1 MRVQALLLLTW
12 LTGCDDPPGVEQP
25 AADVCAGEVA
35 PHGLR
40 RMSATQ
46 FARSAAALTGEPFVA
61 EFPIEAGGWE
71 GLAEAQPVVPAVVEA
86 WADAATRIADR
97 VVEQGER
104 RWRVEAEGLGWPQGS
119 TFEVPA
125 AGTDVWWQVGM
136 QQSGV
141 DVAVPVT
148 VPQAG
153 RYEVSVRA
161 LWSVGWTHTQE
172 APTLSVGRD
181 GAFTAPVF
189 VSWTGETP
197 GEARFTLDLPAGDSA
212 LTLRLASTSTLFIAV
227 AVDAVSVEGP
237 LDAPFSAD
245 GPVRRRWVTCDPRAE
260 GEAACA
266 AEVLRRFARRAWR
279 RSPDEAERARLD
291 ELVAGVLADDGGFDL
306 ALHTAIR
313 AVLLSPSFV
322 YRWEDVSGLG
332 AGEVRA
338 ATPVELATR
347 LSFALWASI
356 PDEELLA
363 CAETGELGEDG
374 GCGLS
379 AQVDRMLAAD
389 GADALVWD
397 FGRQW
402 LGLDALAE
410 ADRDPTLFPM
420 YDADLAAALAEET
433 YSFLDDVRVRR
444 LDPLALVNA
453 DWSFPPPDVAALYGV
468 AASDG
473 QPVTLPPERRGLLGH
488 ASVLVLTSHA
498 DRSSPVQRG
507 KYVLD
512 RLLCEP
518 PEPAPPGIPALSEG
532 AVEGDVADLLAAH
545 RESPACASCHDAIDP
560 LGLAMEDF
568 DAIGRHR
575 EVYPNGE
582 PVHPDGALPDG
593 AAVRGTAALAEGLA
607 ASPQVRRCLSRSVA
621 TWLWERPP
629 GPADEAVLASADAAG
644 DLDALR
650 AALLSGPALR
660 CVAGEAP

>member
-1 MRVQALLLLTW
+1 
-12 LTGCDDPPGVEQP
+12 
-25 AADVCAGEVA
+25 
-35 PHGLR
+35 
-40 RMSATQ
+40 
-46 FARSAAALTGEPFVA
+46 
-61 EFPIEAGGWE
+61 
-71 GLAEAQPVVPAVVEA
+71 
-86 WADAATRIADR
+86 
-97 VVEQGER
+97 
-104 RWRVEAEGLGWPQGS
+104 
-119 TFEVPA
+119 
-125 AGTDVWWQVGM
+125 M

-153 RYEVSVRA
+153 RYEVAVRA
-161 LWSVGWTHTQE
+161 LWSVGWTHTME
-172 APTLSVGRD
+172 APTVSVGL
-181 GAFTAPVF
+181 GEVFAAPVF

-197 GEARFTLDLPAGDSA
+197 GEARFTLDLPTGESA
-212 LTLRLASTSTLFIAV
+212 LTLRLASTSALFIAV

-245 GPVRRRWVTCDPRAE
+245 GPARRRWVTCDPRE
-260 GEAACA
+260 DGAARCA
-266 AEVLRRFARRAWR
+266 ADVLRRFARRAWR

-291 ELVAGVLADDGGFDL
+291 EVVAGVLADGGDFNQ

-322 YRWEDVSGLG
+322 YRWDDVSAL
-332 AGEVRA
+332 AEGEVRA

-363 CAETGELGEDG
+363 CAETGELGPDG
-374 GCGLS
+374 PCGLP
-379 AQVDRMLAAD
+379 AQLERMLASD
-389 GADALVWD
+389 QADAVVWD

-402 LGLDALAE
+402 LGLDALAV
-410 ADRDPTLFPM
+410 ADRDATLYPEF
-420 YDADLAAALAEET
+420 DADLVAAMAQET
-433 YSFLDDVRVRR
+433 YTFLEDARVRR
-444 LDPLALVNA
+444 LDPMVLVGA
-453 DWSFPPPDVAALYGV
+453 DWSFPPSAVAALYGV

-473 QPVTLPPERRGLLGH
+473 GPVALPPERRGLLGH
-488 ASVLVLTSHA
+488 AAVLVLTSHA

-507 KYVLD
+507 KYILD
-512 RLLCEP
+512 RLLCDP
-518 PEPAPPGIPALSEG
+518 PDPAPPGIPALSEG

-545 RESPACASCHDAIDP
+545 RESPGCASCHDAIDP

-593 AAVRGTAALAEGLA
+593 TAVTGSAALAEGLA

-621 TWLWERPP
+621 TWLWERAPV
-629 GPADEAVLASADAAG
+629 PADEAALAVADAAG

-650 AALLSGPALR
+650 AALLSGSDLR
-660 CVAGEAP
+660 CVVGEAP